1 MMRLL
6 QSCIHPDLEN
16 LDGRTLH
23 RRAARGIA
31 LTGESILLLYTEY
44 YRDYSLPGGGV
55 DEGEDLLQ
63 GLVRELEEET
73 GARNIKVM
81 QPFGLY
87 EEYRPWYKPEYDIIH
102 IESYCYVC
110 RVDFEL
116 GSTRLE
122 DYEKRNGMV
131 PVWIDVRDAI
141 KHNKELMASGK
152 SKGMSIKR
160 ETFLLEQIAEEL
172 LDNPPK

>member
-1 MMRLL
+1 M
-6 QSCIHPDLEN
+6 
-16 LDGRTLH
+16 
-23 RRAARGIA
+23 
-31 LTGESILLLYTEY
+31 
-44 YRDYSLPGGGV
+44 
-55 DEGEDLLQ
+55 
-63 GLVRELEEET
+63 EEET

-81 QPFGLY
+81 QHFGLY

-122 DYEKRNGMV
+122 DYEKSNAMV
-131 PVWIDVRDAI
+131 PVWINVRDAI
-141 KHNKELMASGK
+141 KHNKELMAPGK
-152 SKGMSIKR
+152 SKGRSIKR

-172 LDNPPK
+172 LDNPPNRCPN